1 MAYQDGLDY
10 RIDLMNNFESDDS
23 ADMLDYSLVIRAD
36 GDAAFYDFTD
46 VESGEKTKADRFL
59 SCKKTQ

>member
-1 MAYQDGLDY
+1 
-10 RIDLMNNFESDDS
+10 MNNFESDDS

-46 VESGEKTKADRFL
+46 VESGEKTKAGRFL
-59 SCKKTQ
+59 SFKKTQ